1 MLHKDECLSYPAMNC
16 KYLTIQLGER
26 LCGLN
31 RHERP
36 TEEDCAACKEAGRDS
51 IGGLGDSLAR
61 YINKTPMRRLKPK
74 GCGCKQRQERLN
86 KLMPAKDS
94 N

>member
-1 MLHKDECLSYPAMNC
+1 MTC
-16 KYLTIQLGER
+16 KFLNIQHSTR
-26 LCGLN
+26 MCGLN

-51 IGGLGDSLAR
+51 IGGLGDQVAR
-61 YINKTPMRRLKPK
+61 YINRSFLKGLKPK
-74 GCGCKQRQERLN
+74 GCKCKERQRLLN
-86 KLMPAKDS
+86 QLLPKDP